1 MKETGIISIA
11 SVKQEGPSMQ
21 VHHQCTKLTN
31 KETTGDNLKNLRRR
45 VNLKSKKLMM
55 VFFFTIFQNTF
66 IVQSVLEKKKWWR
79 KGGGGIRILEFYSLF
94 WRTQG

>member
-31 KETTGDNLKNLRRR
+31 KETTEDNLKNLRRR
-45 VNLKSKKLMM
+45 VNLKSKKLMILDSLLLHYLSEY
-55 VFFFTIFQNTF
+55 FHCTKCA
-66 IVQSVLEKKKWWR
+66 EKKN
-79 KGGGGIRILEFYSLF
+79 GGGRG
-94 WRTQG
+94 GGV

>member
-1 MKETGIISIA
+1 MKATGIISIA

-31 KETTGDNLKNLRRR
+31 KVTTEENLKNLRRR

-55 VFFFTIFQNTF
+55 VFFFTIFQKTVT
-66 IVQSVLEKKKWWR
+66 IGSVLRKKWWR
-79 KGGGGIRILEFYSLF
+79 KGGGRG
-94 WRTQG
+94 GGG